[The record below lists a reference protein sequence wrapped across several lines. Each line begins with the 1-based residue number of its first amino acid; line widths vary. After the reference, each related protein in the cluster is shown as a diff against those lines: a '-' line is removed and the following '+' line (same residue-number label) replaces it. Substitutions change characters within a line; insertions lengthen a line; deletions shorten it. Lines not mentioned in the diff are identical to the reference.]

1 MSNTTGQM
9 MDMGLLRVI
18 RNASRSS
25 ETLIEQLK
33 FFRDI
38 IGKLNIAIFIH
49 DLKLLR
55 HIWTNGNFEK
65 IIGYSDPEIK
75 TFGPEWA
82 KDNYHPDDF
91 HILKE
96 RIEFFRENRG
106 ETYSGIYRVKHK
118 QGQWVWIYSNCTV
131 FKRDEIG
138 IPLQIIGISIDF
150 ASSFKTQQEFDEFYR
165 ESQRQRNCK
174 LISTLTTREKEI
186 LKMIAA
192 GKKDGEIA
200 GHLNISIHTAHTH
213 RKNLL
218 AKLHLHS
225 NAELG
230 HFAAEC
236 GLD

>member
-1 MSNTTGQM
+1 MNNETGQIS
-9 MDMGLLRVI
+9 DIGLLRVI
-18 RNASRSS
+18 RNASRSN

-38 IGKLNIAIFIH
+38 TGKLNIAIFIH
-49 DLKLLR
+49 DLVKLR

-65 IIGYSDPEIK
+65 IIGYTDAEIK

-91 HILKE
+91 HILKD
-96 RIEFFRENRG
+96 RIEFFRENKG

-118 QGQWVWIYSNCTV
+118 QRHWVWIYSNCTV
-131 FKRDEIG
+131 FKRNETG
-138 IPLQIIGISIDF
+138 NPEQIIGISIDF

-165 ESQRQRNCK
+165 ENRRQRNCK
-174 LISTLTTREKEI
+174 LISALTTREKEI

-200 GHLNISIHTAHTH
+200 GILNISIHTAHTPEKPP
-213 RKNLL
+213 RQ
-218 AKLHLHS
+218 
-225 NAELG
+225 
-230 HFAAEC
+230 AAPAQQC
-236 GLD
+236 RTWALCSGVRT